1 MNEAGGHSS
10 TFHARYRQD
19 RHLPP
24 PHPDFQPVSLRVHT
38 TRQPS
43 PSPPLCDRQ
52 DLQYTGEH
60 PRRNSLRQPIIY
72 FESEQFAGQTMR
84 AELVEIQKADLGR
97 KYARVDR
104 RPLDPPPVIMLRLFE
119 VSDVG
124 TDRQREKEVSNYEEV
139 DMLGLVGTV
148 DLFQVSG
155 PRPDSERDSPGNT
168 RESSTSPGPSTSSR
182 PNAPTSHSFQE
193 GSSDLIHYVDDE
205 PITESSKCTNFL
217 VGSTFIQP
225 HLVEYQGKKVLLF
238 VFADLAVKTEGV
250 FVLRYR
256 AFDLYGTQK
265 EGMDP
270 SDRTMQAECF
280 GGPFRVYSTKDF
292 PGLQASTDLTKHLAR
307 WGVRLNIREVERKR
321 RKKGVAEP
329 SLYTTEVLTVKRK
342 RNATNS
348 QDASDSDD

>member
-1 MNEAGGHSS
+1 
-10 TFHARYRQD
+10 
-19 RHLPP
+19 
-24 PHPDFQPVSLRVHT
+24 
-38 TRQPS
+38 
-43 PSPPLCDRQ
+43 
-52 DLQYTGEH
+52 
-60 PRRNSLRQPIIY
+60 
-72 FESEQFAGQTMR
+72 MR

-97 KYARVDR
+97 KFSVVRRYARVDR
-104 RPLDPPPVIMLRLFE
+104 RPLDPPPVVMLKLYE

-124 TDRQREKEVSNYEEV
+124 TDQQIENEVKNYEEV

-155 PRPDSERDSPGNT
+155 PRPESTSSSPGAT
-168 RESSTSPGPSTSSR
+168 RESSSSPGPSNSS
-182 PNAPTSHSFQE
+182 PVHDHTNALASQAFQD
-193 GSSDLIHYVDDE
+193 SPDADFIYYVDDE
-205 PITESSKCTNFL
+205 TVTEQSKCTNFL

-256 AFDLYGTQK
+256 VFDLYGSPK
-265 EGMDP
+265 EHV
-270 SDRTMQAECF
+270 DRTMRAECF

-321 RKKGVAEP
+321 RKKGESEH
-329 SLYTTEVLTVKRK
+329 SLYTTEVLNVKRK
-342 RNATNS
+342 RNGPQAH
-348 QDASDSDD
+348 DGSDSDE